1 MIQTF
6 FTLIDEGG
14 WVLWPIFGVSVLSW
28 YIGIKKLFLL
38 RKISHFRETFF
49 ISLLRKQSG
58 GKVLSPRLGTLK
70 ASLWRLRKH
79 LTALRL
85 EKVDDFDMV
94 STSRKVTITKFNPYH
109 LLLDELT
116 RNGGVTGPKQREYL
130 FREFLAN
137 VVPELDKGLSTMSAC
152 VSIAPLLGLL
162 GTITGMNKMFAVITD
177 FGLGSP
183 SLMAGGISVALESA
197 LTGLTVAVASMFF
210 HNYLFNKKNSCIRLL
225 MKDGE
230 KLVDFHIG

>member
-1 MIQTF
+1 MVRTF

-14 WVLWPIFGVSVLSW
+14 WVLWPIFAVSVLSW

-38 RKISHFRETFF
+38 RRISHTRDKFFNLLQTKNGGLREF
-49 ISLLRKQSG
+49 
-58 GKVLSPRLGTLK
+58 P
-70 ASLWRLRKH
+70 
-79 LTALRL
+79 
-85 EKVDDFDMV
+85 
-94 STSRKVTITKFNPYH
+94 PYG
-109 LLLDELT
+109 LLLSELT
-116 RNGGVTGPKQREYL
+116 REGIAGPKQREYL

-137 VVPELDKGLSTMSAC
+137 VVPDLDKGLSTMSAC

-183 SLMAGGISVALESA
+183 GLMAGGISVALESA

-210 HNYLFNKKNSCIRLL
+210 HNWLFNRKNACVQLL

-230 KLVDFHIG
+230 KLVNFHIG

>member
-1 MIQTF
+1 VAGRISMVRTF

-14 WVLWPIFGVSVLSW
+14 WVLWPIFAVSVLSW
-28 YIGIKKLFLL
+28 YIGIKKVFLL
-38 RKISHFRETFF
+38 RKITYIREIFF
-49 ISLLRKQSG
+49 IK
-58 GKVLSPRLGTLK
+58 KI
-70 ASLWRLRKH
+70 
-79 LTALRL
+79 
-85 EKVDDFDMV
+85 DDFEKV
-94 STSRKVTITKFNPYH
+94 STSEKVNSTQFYPYK
-109 LLLDELT
+109 LLLKELT
-116 RNGGVTGPKQREYL
+116 REGNVGPKQREYL

-137 VVPELDKGLSTMSAC
+137 VVPDLEKGLSTMSAC

-210 HNYLFNKKNSCIRLL
+210 HNWLYNRKNACVQLL

-230 KLVDFHIG
+230 KLINLHIG

>member
-1 MIQTF
+1 MMQTF

-14 WVLWPIFGVSVLSW
+14 WVLWPIFAVSVLSW

-38 RKISHFRETFF
+38 RRISHTRDKFF
-49 ISLLRKQSG
+49 NLLQTKNG
-58 GKVLSPRLGTLK
+58 G
-70 ASLWRLRKH
+70 LW
-79 LTALRL
+79 
-85 EKVDDFDMV
+85 EFP
-94 STSRKVTITKFNPYH
+94 PYG
-109 LLLDELT
+109 LLLSELT
-116 RNGGVTGPKQREYL
+116 QEGIAGPKQREYL

-137 VVPELDKGLSTMSAC
+137 VVPDLDKGLSTMSAC

-183 SLMAGGISVALESA
+183 GLMAGGISVALESA

-210 HNYLFNKKNSCIRLL
+210 HNWLFNRKNACVQLL

-230 KLVDFHIG
+230 KLVNFHIG